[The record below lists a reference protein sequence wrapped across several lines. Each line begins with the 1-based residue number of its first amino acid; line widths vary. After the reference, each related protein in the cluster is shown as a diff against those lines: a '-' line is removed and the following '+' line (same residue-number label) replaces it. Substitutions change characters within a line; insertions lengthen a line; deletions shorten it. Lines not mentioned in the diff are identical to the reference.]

1 MLTAVL
7 VGCGRMSR
15 AWLEAARKVDGLRL
29 VGFVDID
36 IAQAEERARESGLT
50 NAAVGTDLAAIL
62 AVAKPDIVFD
72 VAVPQA
78 RRQVVETAFA
88 HGCHVL
94 TEKPMAIDRD
104 DAQAILLAATRS
116 GRLHAVVQN
125 RRYLAAVRRIRRFL
139 DSGALGRPTSIH
151 CDFFLAPHFG
161 GFREAIDHVLLLDM
175 AIHTFDVARY
185 VINGT
190 PKTVFCTEWE
200 PVNSWYKGG
209 SSAVAIFQMEG
220 GTMFNYR
227 GSWCAAGLKTSW
239 ESSWRIVCER
249 GALTWD
255 GFDELM
261 AERITGEREAL
272 FDLTE
277 MVEVPALDPRDRI
290 GGHLGI
296 IEEFVDA
303 IRTGRE
309 PETRGADNIKSL
321 AMVFAAIESA
331 GSGRQVAVEICR
343 ET

>member
-15 AWLEAARKVDGLRL
+15 TWLEAVRKLEGLQL
-29 VGFVDID
+29 VGLVDID
-36 IAQAEERARESGLT
+36 VVQAEERARDYGLT
-50 NAAVGTDLAAIL
+50 DAVVGADLAAIL
-62 AVAKPDIVFD
+62 SATKPDIVFD
-72 VAVPQA
+72 VAVPQV

-104 DAQAILLAATRS
+104 DARAILLAANGS

-125 RRYLAAVRRIRRFL
+125 RRYLATVRRIRRFL

-161 GFREAIDHVLLLDM
+161 GFREAIDHVLLVDM

-185 VINGT
+185 IIDGT

-200 PVNSWYKGG
+200 PVNTWYKSG

-220 GTMFNYR
+220 GAVFNYR

-239 ESSWRIVCER
+239 ESSWRIICER

-255 GFDELM
+255 GFDGLV
-261 AERITGEREAL
+261 AERTMGEREGL

-277 MVEVPALDPRDRI
+277 MVEVPALDRRDRV

-303 IRTGRE
+303 IQTGRE

-331 GSGRQVAVEICR
+331 TSGRRVAVEI
-343 ET
+343 

>member
-7 VGCGRMSR
+7 VGCGAMSR
-15 AWLEAARKVDGLRL
+15 AWLEALRKLEGVRL
-29 VGFVDID
+29 VGLVDID
-36 IAQAEERARESGLT
+36 LVRAEERARDYGLT
-50 NAAVGTDLAAIL
+50 DAVVGADLAAIL
-62 AVAKPDIVFD
+62 STTKPDIVFD

-104 DAQAILLAATRS
+104 DARAILLAANRS

-125 RRYLAAVRRIRRFL
+125 RRYLAAVRRIRRLL

-151 CDFFLAPHFG
+151 CDFFIAPHFG
-161 GFREAIDHVLLLDM
+161 GFREAIDHVLLIDM

-185 VINGT
+185 IIDGT

-200 PVNSWYKGG
+200 PVNSWYKSG
-209 SSAVAIFQMEG
+209 SSAIAIFQMEG
-220 GTMFNYR
+220 GAIFNYR

-239 ESSWRIVCER
+239 ESSWHIICER

-255 GFDELM
+255 GFDGLV
-261 AERITGEREAL
+261 AERTTGEREGL

-290 GGHLGI
+290 GGHFGVI
-296 IEEFVDA
+296 QEFVDA
-303 IRTGRE
+303 IRTGRK
-309 PETRGADNIKSL
+309 PETCGADNIKSL
-321 AMVFAAIESA
+321 AMVLAAIESA
-331 GSGRQVAVEICR
+331 GSARQVAVEI
-343 ET
+343 

>member
-15 AWLEAARKVDGLRL
+15 AWLDAVRKLEGLQL
-29 VGFVDID
+29 VGLVDID
-36 IAQAEERARESGLT
+36 VAQAEKRAREHGLT
-50 NAAVGTDLAAIL
+50 NAAVGGDLAAIL
-62 AVAKPDIVFD
+62 SAAKPDIVFD

-88 HGCHVL
+88 HDCHVL

-104 DAQAILLAATRS
+104 DARAILLAANRS

-125 RRYLAAVRRIRRFL
+125 RRYLAAVRRIKRFL

-151 CDFFLAPHFG
+151 CDFFIAPHFG
-161 GFREAIDHVLLLDM
+161 GFREAIDNVLLVDM

-185 VINGT
+185 VIGGT

-200 PVNSWYKGG
+200 PVNSWYKAG
-209 SSAVAIFQMEG
+209 SSAVATFQMEG
-220 GTMFNYR
+220 GTIFNYR
-227 GSWCAAGLKTSW
+227 GSWCAAGLNTSW

-255 GFDELM
+255 GFDRLM
-261 AERITGEREAL
+261 AERTTGQREGL

-277 MVEVPALDPRDRI
+277 MVEVPPLDPRDRI
-290 GGHLGI
+290 GGHFGI
-296 IEEFVDA
+296 IEDFVDA
-303 IRTGRE
+303 IRTGGE
-309 PETRGADNIKSL
+309 PETRGSDNIKSL

-331 GSGRQVAVEICR
+331 GSGHRVAVEI
-343 ET
+343 

>member
-1 MLTAVL
+1 
-7 VGCGRMSR
+7 
-15 AWLEAARKVDGLRL
+15 
-29 VGFVDID
+29 
-36 IAQAEERARESGLT
+36 
-50 NAAVGTDLAAIL
+50 
-62 AVAKPDIVFD
+62 
-72 VAVPQA
+72 
-78 RRQVVETAFA
+78 
-88 HGCHVL
+88 
-94 TEKPMAIDRD
+94 MAIDRD
-104 DAQAILLAATRS
+104 DARAILLAAKQS

-185 VINGT
+185 IIAGT

-200 PVNSWYKGG
+200 PANSWYKSG
-209 SSAVAIFQMEG
+209 SSAAAIVQMEG
-220 GTMFNYR
+220 GAIFNYR
-227 GSWCAAGLKTSW
+227 GSWCATGLKTSW

-255 GFDELM
+255 GFDGLM
-261 AERITGEREAL
+261 AERTRGQREDL

-309 PETRGADNIKSL
+309 PETHGSDNIKSL

-331 GSGRQVAVEICR
+331 NSGRRVAVEI
-343 ET
+343 

>member
-15 AWLEAARKVDGLRL
+15 AWLDAVRNLEGLRL
-29 VGFVDID
+29 VGLVDID
-36 IAQAEERARESGLT
+36 VIQAEGRARDYGLSD
-50 NAAVGTDLAAIL
+50 AAVGADLAAIL
-62 AVAKPDIVFD
+62 AATKPDIVFD

-104 DAQAILLAATRS
+104 DARAILLAANRS
-116 GRLHAVVQN
+116 GRLHGVVQN

-139 DSGALGRPTSIH
+139 DSGALGRPTSLH

-161 GFREAIDHVLLLDM
+161 GFREAIDHVLLIDM

-185 VINGT
+185 IIDGT
-190 PKTVFCTEWE
+190 PKSVFCAEWE
-200 PVNSWYKGG
+200 PVNSWYKSG
-209 SSAVAIFQMEG
+209 SSAAAIFRMEG
-220 GTMFNYR
+220 GAIFNYR

-255 GFDELM
+255 GFDGLV
-261 AERITGEREAL
+261 AERITDRRDGL
-272 FDLTE
+272 LDLTE
-277 MVEVPALDPRDRI
+277 MIEVPALDPRDRI

-303 IRTGRE
+303 VRTGRE

-331 GSGRQVAVEICR
+331 GSGCQVAVEI
-343 ET
+343 

>member
-15 AWLEAARKVDGLRL
+15 AWLDAVRELEGLQL
-29 VGFVDID
+29 VGLVDID
-36 IAQAEERARESGLT
+36 LAQAEKRAQEHGLT
-50 NAAVGTDLAAIL
+50 NAAVSADLAAIL
-62 AVAKPDIVFD
+62 SAAKPDIVFD

-104 DAQAILLAATRS
+104 DARAILSAANRS

-125 RRYLAAVRRIRRFL
+125 RRYLAAVRRIKRFL

-151 CDFFLAPHFG
+151 CDFFIAPHFG
-161 GFREAIDHVLLLDM
+161 GFREAIDNVLLVDM

-185 VINGT
+185 VIGGT

-200 PVNSWYKGG
+200 PVNSWYKAG

-220 GTMFNYR
+220 GAIFNYR
-227 GSWCAAGLKTSW
+227 GSWCAAGLNTSW

-255 GFDELM
+255 GFDRLM
-261 AERITGEREAL
+261 AERTTGQREGL

-277 MVEVPALDPRDRI
+277 MVEVPPLDPRDRI
-290 GGHLGI
+290 GGHFGI

-303 IRTGRE
+303 IRTGGE
-309 PETRGADNIKSL
+309 PETRGSDNIKSL

-331 GSGRQVAVEICR
+331 GSGHRVAVEI
-343 ET
+343 

>member
-1 MLTAVL
+1 MLTAVS

-15 AWLEAARKVDGLRL
+15 TWLGAVRKLEGLRL
-29 VGFVDID
+29 VGLVDID
-36 IAQAEERARESGLT
+36 VAQAEERAGEYGLT
-50 NAAVGTDLAAIL
+50 DAAIGADLAAIL
-62 AVAKPDIVFD
+62 AATKPDIVFD

-94 TEKPMAIDRD
+94 TEKPMAMDRD
-104 DAQAILLAATRS
+104 DARAILLAAKRS
-116 GRLHAVVQN
+116 GKLHAVVQN
-125 RRYLAAVRRIRRFL
+125 RRYHAAVRRIRRFL

-151 CDFFLAPHFG
+151 CDFFIAPHFG
-161 GFREAIDHVLLLDM
+161 GFREAIDHVLLIVM

-185 VINGT
+185 IIERT
-190 PKTVFCTEWE
+190 PKSVFCTEWE
-200 PVNSWYKGG
+200 PVNSWYKSG
-209 SSAVAIFQMEG
+209 SSAAAIFQMEG
-220 GTMFNYR
+220 GAIFSYR

-249 GALTWD
+249 GTLTWD
-255 GFDELM
+255 GFDTLT
-261 AERITGEREAL
+261 AERTTGKREGL
-272 FDLTE
+272 FDLAE

-296 IEEFVDA
+296 IEEFIDA

-321 AMVFAAIESA
+321 AMIFAAIESA
-331 GSGRQVAVEICR
+331 DSGRQIAVEI
-343 ET
+343 

>member
-15 AWLEAARKVDGLRL
+15 TWLEAVRKLEGLRV
-29 VGFVDID
+29 VGLVDID
-36 IAQAEERARESGLT
+36 VVQAEERAKEYGLT
-50 NAAVGTDLAAIL
+50 DAAIGADLAAIL
-62 AVAKPDIVFD
+62 AATRPDIVFD
-72 VAVPQA
+72 VAIPQV

-94 TEKPMAIDRD
+94 TEKPMATGRD
-104 DAQAILLAATRS
+104 DARAILAAANRS

-125 RRYLAAVRRIRRFL
+125 RRYIAAVRRIRRFL
-139 DSGALGRPTSIH
+139 SSGVLGRPTSVH
-151 CDFFLAPHFG
+151 CDFFIAPHFG
-161 GFREAIDHVLLLDM
+161 GFREAIDHVLLIDM

-185 VINGT
+185 VIDGT

-200 PVNSWYKGG
+200 PVNSWYKSG
-209 SSAVAIFQMEG
+209 SSAIATFQMAG
-220 GTMFNYR
+220 GAIFNYR

-249 GALTWD
+249 GTLTWD
-255 GFDELM
+255 GFDGLT

-277 MVEVPALDPRDRI
+277 MVEVPAVDPRDRI
-290 GGHLGI
+290 GGHRGI

-303 IRTGRE
+303 VRTGRE
-309 PETRGADNIKSL
+309 PETCGADNIKSL
-321 AMVFAAIESA
+321 VMVFAAIESA
-331 GSGRQVAVEICR
+331 DSGRRVAVEI
-343 ET
+343 